1 MPKKSFAS
9 GVKINSAAE
18 GKVSAVFSTFDVVDK
33 DGDVTTPDA
42 IQDGAE
48 FVVSAYGHTSWAG
61 ELPVGKGVIRT
72 TKSEAI
78 ADMEFFMDTTQGRD
92 TYNAVAGLAKSGLG
106 EWSYGFDILDATPGV
121 FDGVE
126 VRMLTALKVHEVS
139 PVLRGAGVNTRTLAV
154 KSAEGKSDAGAVAYN
169 SAIRPHSTATD
180 NGDWNEAKVK
190 SSIQPDASIMDLRSV
205 YAWCAPGADP
215 EAKSS
220 YKFAH
225 HNAIGGDANI
235 RACIVGIAKLNG
247 AAGGAGIPDADRRG
261 VYNHLA
267 AHLEDAG
274 REVPEL
280 RSDLSPGSLKF
291 ADECAAVMA
300 SVTGLIE
307 RAEAV
312 HSLRASKGRTMS
324 PASVELLEWLDGD
337 MKRLKALID
346 TPQEDLAREATRFH
360 LMQMIGSHNADD

>member
-1 MPKKSFAS
+1 MPKKSFAA
-9 GVKINSAAE
+9 GVKVKSATE

-33 DGDVTTPDA
+33 DGDVTTSDA

-48 FVVSAYGHTSWAG
+48 FVVSAYGHKSWTG
-61 ELPVGKGVIRT
+61 ELPVGKGVIRIE
-72 TKSEAI
+72 KSEAI

-92 TYNAVAGLAKSGLG
+92 TFNAVAGLAKSGLG
-106 EWSYGFDILDATPGV
+106 EWSYGFDILDASPGV
-121 FDGVE
+121 FDGKD

-139 PVLRGAGVNTRTLAV
+139 PVLQGAGVNTRTLAV
-154 KSAEGKSDAGAVAYN
+154 KSANGKQSDAGIAAYT
-169 SAIRPHSTATD
+169 SAIRPHSTPTD
-180 NGDWNEAKVK
+180 NGDWNATKVK
-190 SSIQPDASIMDLRSV
+190 SSIPGDATIIDLRSV
-205 YAWCAPGADP
+205 FAWCAPGSDP
-215 EAKSS
+215 ESKSS

-225 HNAIGGDANI
+225 HNDIDGDANI
-235 RACIVGIAKLNG
+235 RACIVGVAQLNG

-267 AHLEDAG
+267 GHLEDAG

-280 RSDLSPGSLKF
+280 RSDLSPDSLKF

-300 SVTGLIE
+300 SVTSLIE

-324 PASVELLEWLDGD
+324 AASVELLEWLDGD
-337 MKRLKALID
+337 IRRLKALID
-346 TPQEDLAREATRFH
+346 TPQEDAAREFARFT
-360 LMQMIGSHNADD
+360 LLNIIGDTDAH